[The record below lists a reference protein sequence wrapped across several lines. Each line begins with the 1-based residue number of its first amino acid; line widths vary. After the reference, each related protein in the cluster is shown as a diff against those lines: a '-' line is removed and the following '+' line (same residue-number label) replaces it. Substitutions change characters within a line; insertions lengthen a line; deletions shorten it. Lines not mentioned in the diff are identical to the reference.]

1 MRLGVRHLVI
11 RLLPRPAYDSFA
23 PDPRTFSYA
32 MLPQVQ
38 WIRRRPCPSLSR
50 FLYLCPRAQLSA
62 RCFGVSCWLQ
72 LSCSL
77 LLALFT
83 RNPKYPR
90 QNALCLTPLT
100 ANVPRKACQLSI
112 GTPRSHP
119 PHGNTHLG
127 WRSATSC
134 RINFQVNRRFRT
146 VPPRQAPASQLLP
159 KILRWL
165 RTLQLFIRRGC
176 NRHIIA
182 KN

>member
-1 MRLGVRHLVI
+1 
-11 RLLPRPAYDSFA
+11 
-23 PDPRTFSYA
+23 

-62 RCFGVSCWLQ
+62 CCFGVSCWLQ

-83 RNPKYPR
+83 RNPKYTR
-90 QNALCLTPLT
+90 ESALYLTPLT
-100 ANVPRKACQLSI
+100 ANVPRKACRLSI

-146 VPPRQAPASQLLP
+146 VPPRQAPASHLSP

-165 RTLQLFIRRGC
+165 RTRQQFTLHGWHHR
-176 NRHIIA
+176 IIA
-182 KN
+182 KIFLTR